1 MFQMKVSYGPKIDP
15 ALCTGCGKCYDM
27 CPMDVFG
34 YDKEKH
40 AVSVDYAAECQLC
53 CYCETVC
60 PEVAIDVRFPL
71 EHLIDFGIA
80 PNEITGKSRFL
91 DEA

>member
-1 MFQMKVSYGPKIDP
+1 MFNMKVSYGPVVNTE
-15 ALCTGCGKCYDM
+15 LCTNCGKCYDM

-34 YDKEKH
+34 FGGGKL
-40 AVSVDYAAECQLC
+40 SVDYAAECQLC

-60 PEVAIDVRFPL
+60 PEVAIDVHFPL

-80 PNEITGKSRFL
+80 PNEIDGKSRFL
-91 DEA
+91 EEE